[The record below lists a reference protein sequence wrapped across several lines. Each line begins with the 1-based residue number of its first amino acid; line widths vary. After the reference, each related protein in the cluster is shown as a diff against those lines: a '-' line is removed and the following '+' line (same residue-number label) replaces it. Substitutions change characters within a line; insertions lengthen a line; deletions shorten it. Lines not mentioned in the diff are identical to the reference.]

1 MDLDSKLLQLQ
12 NMHDN
17 LEVLENEARKD
28 PNNNLI
34 RRNIILFKA
43 AEKKLSGEVEILKKI
58 ADLDN
63 KYRNHEPIN
72 FTYNGGSYFD
82 DISLSFND
90 VNYDLA
96 YKQQKQLLEL
106 ELAHYN
112 GTVIGGYDYGTS
124 DYESAYQKN
133 KESLL
138 NTKIDTSPKKD
149 VSKKKEDGNKD
160 LVGMRFKRNA
170 DGSNVMSNSNGGGK
184 HFKNADSNVVENTT
198 SYNPYI
204 GGKHFKANQ
213 LDSPYVVFVKDG
225 NGYVVGNFTSDF
237 LNKNFALLDSKLL
250 NENIKKVR
258 LINDLEFGTNNID
271 GIDNQIKVTKDGDV
285 EILGDVDMIEHH
297 NSLDEKEN
305 DKENVAEKENLGI
318 VKISDDGPIKDNSG
332 LDVLPNP
339 ADYMDDSK
347 DMSGLDKI
355 VDIPEAID
363 LSQGAESIEP
373 VVPGKKV
380 SRRKVIPSLVEKWK
394 GLKTWQK
401 AAIVAGVIAVVGVGV
416 SIAFGPQI
424 MDGVNHLLNPENAN
438 TVNNAVSTVQD
449 TMANT
454 SNAAASLDYS
464 GIGEGQTVF
473 TNAYDAASNAN
484 GVVSNE
490 WFSNNPLD
498 VFNTATNSY
507 MGLTPE
513 QLNDPS
519 FMAEL
524 AKDPNNALLFG
535 NSMADPSG
543 FVGLDDVVDTV
554 TKIR

>member
-1 MDLDSKLLQLQ
+1 M
-12 NMHDN
+12 
-17 LEVLENEARKD
+17 
-28 PNNNLI
+28 
-34 RRNIILFKA
+34 
-43 AEKKLSGEVEILKKI
+43 
-58 ADLDN
+58 
-63 KYRNHEPIN
+63 
-72 FTYNGGSYFD
+72 
-82 DISLSFND
+82 
-90 VNYDLA
+90 
-96 YKQQKQLLEL
+96 
-106 ELAHYN
+106 
-112 GTVIGGYDYGTS
+112 
-124 DYESAYQKN
+124 
-133 KESLL
+133 
-138 NTKIDTSPKKD
+138 
-149 VSKKKEDGNKD
+149 
-160 LVGMRFKRNA
+160 
-170 DGSNVMSNSNGGGK
+170 
-184 HFKNADSNVVENTT
+184 
-198 SYNPYI
+198 
-204 GGKHFKANQ
+204 
-213 LDSPYVVFVKDG
+213 FVKDG

-285 EILGDVDMIEHH
+285 EILGEVDMMEYH

-305 DKENVAEKENLGI
+305 DKENVAEKGNLGI
-318 VKISDDGPIKDNSG
+318 VKNSDDGPIKDNSG

-339 ADYMDDSK
+339 VDYMDDSK
-347 DMSGLDKI
+347 DMSDLDKI

-363 LSQGAESIEP
+363 LSQGAESMEP

-473 TNAYDAASNAN
+473 TNAYDAVNNTN
-484 GVVSNE
+484 GVISNE
-490 WFSNNPLD
+490 WFNNNPVD

-513 QLNDPS
+513 QLNDPA

-524 AKDPNNALLFG
+524 AKDPNNAVLLG
-535 NSMADPSG
+535 NSISDPSG
-543 FVGLDDVVDTV
+543 FVGLDEVV
-554 TKIR
+554 KSGMMK

>member
-1 MDLDSKLLQLQ
+1 MDLDEKLGHLQ
-12 NMHDN
+12 NMRNN
-17 LEVLENEARKD
+17 LSALENEAEKD
-28 PNNNLI
+28 PNNNSI
-34 RRNIILFKA
+34 RRNIELLKV
-43 AEKKLSGEVEILKKI
+43 AEKKLNGEVEILKKI
-58 ADLDN
+58 ADLNN
-63 KYRNHEPIN
+63 KYKNHEPIN

-112 GTVIGGYDYGTS
+112 GTVIGGYDYGMPN
-124 DYESAYQKN
+124 YESTYQVN
-133 KESLL
+133 KEKLL
-138 NTKIDTSPKKD
+138 NMEIDTSPKKS
-149 VSKKKEDGNKD
+149 VTESNNEPV
-160 LVGMRFKRNA
+160 VGTRFKRNA

-184 HFKNADSNVVENTT
+184 HFKNADSNVLEDTT

-225 NGYVVGNFTSDF
+225 YGYVVGNFTSDF

-285 EILGDVDMIEHH
+285 EILGDVDMMEYH

-318 VKISDDGPIKDNSG
+318 VKISDDGSIKDNSG

-339 ADYMDDSK
+339 NDYTDDSK
-347 DMSGLDKI
+347 DMSGLDKMG
-355 VDIPEAID
+355 DMPAAID

-380 SRRKVIPSLVEKWK
+380 KRRSLLKRLKDKWDNLK
-394 GLKTWQK
+394 GWQK
-401 AAIVAGVIAVVGVGV
+401 AVIVVGVIAVVGVGV

-424 MDGVNHLLNPENAN
+424 MDGINHLLNPENAN

-449 TMANT
+449 TMTNT

-543 FVGLDDVVDTV
+543 FIGLDDVVDTV